1 MENVV
6 LLKDILKDNQY
17 PEAGVLL
24 FKIAKEAIDNGETL
38 ILNMSEIESVPTVFM
53 NTSFGELIALYGI
66 EKTKKVFLFKSI
78 TKAQLQRIRKYFADY
93 ENIVMKKIE
102 YFLINS
108 IRKRGCFITS
118 LLFARYIL
126 VLSKANLF
134 Q

>member
-24 FKIAKEAIDNGETL
+24 FKIAKEAID
-38 ILNMSEIESVPTVFM
+38 MSEIESVPTVFM

-93 ENIVMKKIE
+93 ENIVMKKD
-102 YFLINS
+102 
-108 IRKRGCFITS
+108 
-118 LLFARYIL
+118 
-126 VLSKANLF
+126 
-134 Q
+134 

>member
-1 MENVV
+1 MKNVV

-38 ILNMSEIESVPTVFM
+38 ILNMCEVESVPTVFM
-53 NTSFGELIALYGI
+53 NTSFGELIASYGV

-78 TKAQLQRIRKYFADY
+78 TKAQVQRIRKYFADY

-102 YFLINS
+102 YLLINS
-108 IRKRGCFITS
+108 IRGGCVKTLTQPF
-118 LLFARYIL
+118 LF
-126 VLSKANLF
+126 F
-134 Q
+134 QIHFSSIKS

>member
-93 ENIVMKKIE
+93 ENIVMKKRLNI
-102 YFLINS
+102 F
-108 IRKRGCFITS
+108 
-118 LLFARYIL
+118 
-126 VLSKANLF
+126 
-134 Q
+134 

>member
-53 NTSFGELIALYGI
+53 NTSLENLLHCMEL
-66 EKTKKVFLFKSI
+66 KRQRKFFFL
-78 TKAQLQRIRKYFADY
+78 KA
-93 ENIVMKKIE
+93 
-102 YFLINS
+102 
-108 IRKRGCFITS
+108 
-118 LLFARYIL
+118 
-126 VLSKANLF
+126 
-134 Q
+134 

>member
-93 ENIVMKKIE
+93 ENIVM
-102 YFLINS
+102 
-108 IRKRGCFITS
+108 RKD
-118 LLFARYIL
+118 
-126 VLSKANLF
+126 
-134 Q
+134 

>member
-53 NTSFGELIALYGI
+53 NTSFGELGI

-93 ENIVMKKIE
+93 ENIVMKKD
-102 YFLINS
+102 
-108 IRKRGCFITS
+108 
-118 LLFARYIL
+118 
-126 VLSKANLF
+126 
-134 Q
+134 

>member
-17 PEAGVLL
+17 PEAGV

-93 ENIVMKKIE
+93 ENIVMKKD
-102 YFLINS
+102 
-108 IRKRGCFITS
+108 
-118 LLFARYIL
+118 
-126 VLSKANLF
+126 
-134 Q
+134 